1 MKDHSEKQPI
11 DDLFARK
18 LGDMSL
24 KPSADGFE
32 RLQARMNQNKPEAH
46 VVFWRNPAMQRYMAV
61 AACLILVC
69 LFGWLYQT
77 RNEGVKTSDRV
88 ASNQLSHPQA
98 KHQASR
104 GQSSDQSID
113 SNASKKTEERT
124 IAPTPIEESLT
135 REELAYSTDT
145 KAIGTSSNKTL
156 PTHRQPKMV
165 SGVDVQEVTDKT
177 VLAHTKPA
185 DSPQKNE
192 VPVVAGNQT
201 SATPTERL
209 ADNATKP
216 VIPSERVLVVTI
228 GEPES
233 LVAARQVAKE
243 ATPDKAV
250 ATTYDKPE
258 SEGKSGGLWQQV
270 KRIKQGEI
278 FARRDNTNGDDER
291 GLLGRAYNGLKHNLD
306 KDKSAKQ

>member
-32 RLQARMNQNKPEAH
+32 RLQARMNQNKP
-46 VVFWRNPAMQRYMAV
+46 
-61 AACLILVC
+61 
-69 LFGWLYQT
+69 
-77 RNEGVKTSDRV
+77 
-88 ASNQLSHPQA
+88 
-98 KHQASR
+98 QASR

-165 SGVDVQEVTDKT
+165 SG
-177 VLAHTKPA
+177 
-185 DSPQKNE
+185 
-192 VPVVAGNQT
+192 
-201 SATPTERL
+201 
-209 ADNATKP
+209 
-216 VIPSERVLVVTI
+216 
-228 GEPES
+228 
-233 LVAARQVAKE
+233 
-243 ATPDKAV
+243 
-250 ATTYDKPE
+250 
-258 SEGKSGGLWQQV
+258 
-270 KRIKQGEI
+270 
-278 FARRDNTNGDDER
+278 
-291 GLLGRAYNGLKHNLD
+291 
-306 KDKSAKQ
+306 